1 MTRFRLEP
9 ARRSYRFARKKAKR
23 TWSHVWLAGLRV
35 RNRLTWTSVRGQV
48 PVIVSL
54 TSYGTRVETVA
65 YAVESIAAGRARPQ
79 RLILW
84 LDDPAQYEHRPAAL
98 RRLEA
103 RGLEVRLTENW
114 GPHKKYFPA
123 LDIALGENLAIATA
137 DDDTLYPRSWL
148 AQLWGAAQDTPGE
161 IRCYRANVIGVD
173 GDRLAPYAAWPRCRD
188 TTASVARF
196 ATGVS
201 GVWYPPAMLRA
212 LLRRGTEFVGRAP
225 RADDI
230 WLHWVA
236 LRSGIA
242 VRQLSAMPRHFPYI
256 PGTQAQTLVQE
267 NIDGGGNDRLLADL
281 YEVDDVA
288 ALARALAEDD
298 RAAIGGRT
306 AAGRRTS

>member
-1 MTRFRLEP
+1 MSRLRLEP
-9 ARRSYRFARKKAKR
+9 ARRSYRFLRKRAKR

-35 RNRLTWTSVRGQV
+35 RNRVARSSVRGDV
-48 PVIVSL
+48 PVVVSL
-54 TSYGTRVETVA
+54 TSYGARVATVA
-65 YAVESIAAGRARPQ
+65 YAIESIAAGRARPQ

-84 LDDPAQYEHRPAAL
+84 LDEPRHFNSRPAAV

-123 LDIALGENLAIATA
+123 LGLALDDDLAVATA

-148 AQLWGAAQDTPGE
+148 ARLWATAQHAPGE
-161 IRCYRANVIGVD
+161 ILCYRANVVRTD

-188 TTASVARF
+188 TVASAARF

-212 LLRRGTEFVGRAP
+212 LQLRGTEFVQRAP

-236 LRSGIA
+236 LRSGIP
-242 VRQLSAMPRHFPYI
+242 VRQLRPRPQHFPYI
-256 PGTQAQTLVQE
+256 PGTQAETLVQE
-267 NIDGGGNDRLLADL
+267 NVDGGGNDRLLASL
-281 YEVDDVA
+281 YAVDDVA
-288 ALARALAEDD
+288 TLARAVAEE
-298 RAAIGGRT
+298 AAVSSGPGTTGAR
-306 AAGRRTS
+306 